1 MLNPLLIFFLAL
13 SEGWYPAGGGKR
25 SACMRLLSLV
35 LLIVLRAPVAA
46 QEQAV
51 WEYAPYRVQIWHA
64 FEPHL
69 SVTEQA
75 RQRFL
80 GQLEHEL
87 RRVFKATWRY
97 HIQPMPER
105 LKPIVFRNQGRLSF
119 DDLSRNEWTLVVAS
133 GRPETRSIRTFQAAA
148 ESLSEVRVSPST
160 QAAFENIQAQIPL
173 EPDSSE
179 SRIMSKLKVQPD
191 GDQAI
196 IQSLVEQKISAALV
210 PRAYLKSDAKI
221 RTISTLLPWQTDVML
236 DHRDKL
242 FLIVVGAKEDQ
253 FHARVMELDCTTRVT
268 GPMVTGQTDHWS
280 QVTQLTSRLMQQAFA
295 PMARIEE
302 ADDKVARLRHR
313 AGGLISPDDQGNP
326 SRIGVG
332 DLMQPIVRRDDQNG
346 QPLLLKA
353 LKFTFAAITQSD
365 GVTMTA
371 NVYTYSGGP
380 GLKGRQNPRTRRL
393 LLRVRP
399 VTDQSQLQIVAREQP
414 QRALAGCAI
423 YTKDWLTDQFQF
435 LGRTDWSGQL
445 PVTAPP
451 SPVSIMPSSVK
462 TERAALLQSAREA
475 AIAQARAEY
484 QQKVQQAETQQK
496 VLPPLDVSNVVVP
509 EMPVDPAT
517 LVHLTVPLIQ
527 IYVKS
532 GDRVSARLPFVPG
545 LADTEIA
552 ELNDE
557 SLQLHAE
564 SLVRGFQG
572 EILDLVGQRNLL
584 SARVRL
590 HISQGQLDQATKR
603 MEQMRNLK
611 DFNQMNDQLSLV
623 QRNVLERLDA
633 GGIRSSQT
641 QIDRMFKNT
650 RDLLQKFLQDQIVA
664 ETEDALRQ
672 AVAASMVIGS
682 PEK

>member
-1 MLNPLLIFFLAL
+1 
-13 SEGWYPAGGGKR
+13 
-25 SACMRLLSLV
+25 MRLLSLV

-105 LKPIVFRNQGRLSF
+105 LKPTVFRNQGRLNF

-160 QAAFENIQAQIPL
+160 QAALENIQAQMPL

-210 PRAYLKSDAKI
+210 PRAYLKSDEKV

-268 GPMVTGQTDHWS
+268 GPMVTGQADHWS

-302 ADDKVARLRHR
+302 ADDKVAKLRHR

-414 QRALAGCAI
+414 RRSLAGCAI

-462 TERAALLQSAREA
+462 AERAAQLQSARET

-484 QQKVQQAETQQK
+484 QQKVQQAETQQM

-552 ELNDE
+552 ELNDD

-682 PEK
+682 PEQ